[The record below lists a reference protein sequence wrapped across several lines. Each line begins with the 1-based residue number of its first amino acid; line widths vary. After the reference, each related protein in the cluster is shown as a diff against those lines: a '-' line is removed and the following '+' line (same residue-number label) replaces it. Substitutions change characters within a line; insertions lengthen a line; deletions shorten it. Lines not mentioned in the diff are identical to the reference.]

1 MSLNLDIIKDGLSQR
16 VPVSEFCACHG
27 LGEDGSEFD
36 SDTDPMVLLFDAS
49 AAAERLERSRAA
61 ALAERDAFEAS
72 APPPN
77 APSGRSRRGL

>member
-27 LGEDGSEFD
+27 LGEDGSAFD

-49 AAAERLERSRAA
+49 AAAERLVDALIAHPEIAA
-61 ALAERDAFEAS
+61 ALEA
-72 APPPN
+72 AMLPP
-77 APSGRSRRGL
+77 AGAGGS